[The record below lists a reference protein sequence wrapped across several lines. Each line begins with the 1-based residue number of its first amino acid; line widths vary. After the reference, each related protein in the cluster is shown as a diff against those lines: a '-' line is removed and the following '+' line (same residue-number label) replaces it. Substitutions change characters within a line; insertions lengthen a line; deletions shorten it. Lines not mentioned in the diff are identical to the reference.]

1 MKYWVSELSPQAIE
15 LLKKHV
21 GEKLQQLD
29 LSKEEYEA
37 YMSDLDNEKLGN
49 LDEHLSYEFR
59 LELSQMN

>member
-15 LLKKHV
+15 LLKKNV
-21 GEKLQQLD
+21 GEKLNQLD

-37 YMSDLDNEKLGN
+37 YMSDLENEKLGN
-49 LDEHLSYEFR
+49 LDQHLSYELR